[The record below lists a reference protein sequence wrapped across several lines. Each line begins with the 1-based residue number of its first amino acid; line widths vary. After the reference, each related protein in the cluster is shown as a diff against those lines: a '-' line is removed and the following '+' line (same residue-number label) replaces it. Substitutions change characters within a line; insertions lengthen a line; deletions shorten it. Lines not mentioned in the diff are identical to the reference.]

1 MIQFLKENF
10 VGEKM
15 MEFPEN
21 ECSIKESIFVE
32 NCKNST
38 LMIKGKV
45 KSIFLSKCVKV
56 NLIFKVKNIK
66 EGYVIC
72 IIYRLLFQLL
82 NALIAKIL
90 S

>member
-1 MIQFLKENF
+1 
-10 VGEKM
+10 M

-21 ECSIKESIFVE
+21 ECSIKESIFIE

-38 LMIKGKV
+38 FMIKGKV

-56 NLIFKVKNIK
+56 NLIFKVNNTQKIK
-66 EGYVIC
+66 FY
-72 IIYRLLFQLL
+72 IIYSLLFPLL
-82 NALIAKIL
+82 SALIAKAL